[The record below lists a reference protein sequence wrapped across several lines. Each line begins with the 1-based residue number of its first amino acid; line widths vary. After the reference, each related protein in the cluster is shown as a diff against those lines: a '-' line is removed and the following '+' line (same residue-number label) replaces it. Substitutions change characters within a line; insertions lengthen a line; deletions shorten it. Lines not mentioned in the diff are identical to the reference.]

1 MRTLIL
7 GGVRSG
13 KSRHAEGLAREAALP
28 ITLIATGTA
37 DDEEMNARIAAHRAR
52 RPANWAV
59 IEEPLQLSRALVQ
72 AARPE
77 STVIVDCLTL
87 WLTNLLCHADPALLE
102 IETNSLLAALPDLPG
117 HQILVGNE
125 VGFGIMPVN
134 DLARRFVDVAGAL
147 HWRLG
152 ALCDRVEL
160 VVAGL
165 PMTLKAAGAGA
176 GAKGALGA
184 LR

>member
-1 MRTLIL
+1 MRTLVL

-13 KSRHAEGLAREAALP
+13 KSRHSEVLARDTAGP
-28 ITLIATGTA
+28 ITLIATGA
-37 DDEEMNARIAAHRAR
+37 AGYEEMAARIAAHRAR
-52 RPANWAV
+52 RPAHWTV
-59 IEEPLQLSRALVQ
+59 IEEPLQLAQALTR

-77 STVIVDCLTL
+77 SAVIVDCLTL

-102 IETNSLLAALPDLPG
+102 IEVESLMTVLPGLPG

-147 HWRLG
+147 HRRLG
-152 ALCDRVEL
+152 ELCDRVVL

-165 PMTLKAAGAGA
+165 PMTLKDAGAGT
-176 GAKGALGA
+176 KGALGTHQ
-184 LR
+184 